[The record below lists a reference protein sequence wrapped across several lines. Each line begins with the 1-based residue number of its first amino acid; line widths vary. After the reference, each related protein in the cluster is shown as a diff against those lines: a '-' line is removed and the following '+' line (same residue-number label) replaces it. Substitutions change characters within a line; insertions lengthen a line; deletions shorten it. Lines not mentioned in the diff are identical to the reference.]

1 MLEPEEH
8 LHQFTTAAIAA
19 AIGRAKR
26 LTDLHCIH
34 SSSVES
40 LGRTTARQKKEGA
53 GDEMNSWLSR
63 RHDRSNCSRFC
74 CCRLLLQLLLFLLF
88 VHCTKNV

>member
-34 SSSVES
+34 SSSVEIWVAQLHVKRKKV
-40 LGRTTARQKKEGA
+40 LGAR
-53 GDEMNSWLSR
+53 
-63 RHDRSNCSRFC
+63 
-74 CCRLLLQLLLFLLF
+74 
-88 VHCTKNV
+88 